1 MTRILNAP
9 TPDKNAACN
18 EPTSVSWNSFDAFFV
33 ASVAREFDLP
43 FEFQRTPFL
52 LRFDLTAPVIRVAQP
67 SLALY
72 SIYNLCVRSRQVGR
86 GARRGGA
93 RDEKERVDR
102 KEERKDREEYS

>member
-33 ASVAREFDLP
+33 ASVTREFDLP
-43 FEFQRTPFL
+43 FEFQRTSFL
-52 LRFDLTAPVIRVAQP
+52 LRFDLTAPVIRVARL

-72 SIYNLCVRSRQVGR
+72 SIYNLYSMRKIAAGRTR
-86 GARRGGA
+86 GAA
-93 RDEKERVDR
+93 RWCTR
-102 KEERKDREEYS
+102 